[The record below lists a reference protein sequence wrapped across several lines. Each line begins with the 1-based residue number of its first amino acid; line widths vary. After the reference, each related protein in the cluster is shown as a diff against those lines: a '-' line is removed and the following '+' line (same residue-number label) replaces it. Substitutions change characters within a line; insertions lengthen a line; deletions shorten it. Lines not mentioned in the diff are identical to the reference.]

1 MAKAPTRPW
10 RRGPRRAEERRA
22 SLPQRVSWPCGLWA
36 PLSRSHRPSARPGAV
51 GRNEAPRHATPASR
65 RQQARG
71 PSIAAGRGGPPP
83 PAAPGACW
91 GIDRAC
97 SRLIKLGL
105 IKTGG
110 SSLDSVIDLI
120 FCGNKRQT
128 PLLRELPDSGQWR
141 QTRKSLWEC
150 GQVCLP
156 RPPWAA
162 APRRR
167 PSPTGSHPSC
177 GRPERERWAEP
188 GFWKPR
194 GTDSRGGSGLCRCPQ
209 LCWGT
214 GTGVSLSGPRRPDRR
229 SEGWASGWGG
239 VSGGA

>member
-91 GIDRAC
+91 GIDRAF

-128 PLLRELPDSGQWR
+128 PLLRELPDSGQGR

-150 GQVCLP
+150 GQVCSP
-156 RPPWAA
+156 RPPGLRRPAA
-162 APRRR
+162 AP
-167 PSPTGSHPSC
+167 PPQVPTPAVGAPNGNAGQSLGSGNRVVRIPAVAQVSAGAPSC
-177 GRPERERWAEP
+177 VGGR
-188 GFWKPR
+188 GQ
-194 GTDSRGGSGLCRCPQ
+194 GSP
-209 LCWGT
+209 
-214 GTGVSLSGPRRPDRR
+214 
-229 SEGWASGWGG
+229 
-239 VSGGA
+239 